1 MSQQFFRMRQLAGI
15 KRANDNN
22 DEVIAI
28 LIETYLHANYYSKGV
43 LRENLNEISLKGIY
57 TNIKS
62 RFTKL
67 SSKNQKFVKKLVD
80 LIKSK
85 GDNPTEVLKTMADFV
100 QQSGGLQQA
109 LKKLSSGDLQEADS
123 DKESKPS
130 TDIGIVKQ
138 KYGSLAASLML
149 TAAMAGA
156 SQQLI
161 NTVGSTVDAVFDKG
175 IKWSAQYNQNT
186 FQQNDPGVIDW
197 DTAKAMMSDPTTDS
211 VNRALDDAIQ
221 NTQSSPTN
229 IEADFTEYNVDD
241 KGTDLTDDEN
251 SAVVVTTYDVGEY
264 ELSQSEIDKA
274 AEELAN
280 KIVAKIKQDFQD
292 NPDKKIESV
301 KISPEEISS
310 ISRQDKDSNVA
321 NDGSDLGKG
330 RMDTSSEIKN
340 KAVDITKD
348 KLQPLIDQDIE
359 IEFTDPKEIDAYT
372 SVDKQKVQKAQDGL
386 STQSS
391 VVKADIEIKYG
402 EKGIP
407 LNYIPTFF
415 DPDAGDQKDFSP
427 VGKNKGETPRE
438 TPREKPQEKPGETPR
453 ETPREKSQEK
463 PQEKQR
469 KKSQKETPP
478 IVTKISQAIQKDTGF
493 KNYLGKIDRTDELS
507 NFILAL
513 FLYKDNK
520 GDSLFSPDKLTSF
533 DSDASKVRSAIFGL
547 KNKIPN
553 TITEDELTDNVFK
566 KFPDVQAAY
575 TYIGKS
581 STLRNLLKDIDTME
595 EFHSFVIKAILPHI
609 NPQFKTEEG
618 IKKLKGAIIR
628 AANQT
633 KEFDKILKKT
643 KTK

>member
-15 KRANDNN
+15 KPAKDDYN
-22 DEVIAI
+22 EVIAI

-43 LRENLNEISLKGIY
+43 LRENLNGISLKGIY

-62 RFTKL
+62 RFAKL
-67 SSKNQKFVKKLVD
+67 SPKNQKFVKKITD

-85 GDNPTEVLKTMADFV
+85 GDNPTEVFKTMADFV
-100 QQSGGLQQA
+100 QQSGGLKQA
-109 LKKLSSGDLQEADS
+109 LKKLSSDDLQEAI
-123 DKESKPS
+123 PS
-130 TDIGIVKQ
+130 TGLGVIKQ
-138 KYGSLAASLML
+138 KFGTFATGLML
-149 TAAMAGA
+149 VAATSAL
-156 SQQLI
+156 SQQLVNI
-161 NTVGSTVDAVFDKG
+161 IAPTADAALNQG
-175 IKWSAQYNQNT
+175 IEWMGQYDQNS
-186 FQQNDPGVIDW
+186 FQPDNPGVIDYETGM
-197 DTAKAMMSDPTTDS
+197 DIINNPTTDA

-251 SAVVVTTYDVGEY
+251 SAVAVTTYDVGEY

-292 NPDKKIESV
+292 NPDKKVESV

-310 ISRQDKDSNVA
+310 VSRQDKDSNVA

-340 KAVDITKD
+340 KAVDIIKD
-348 KLQPLIDQDIE
+348 KLQPLTDQDIE
-359 IEFTDPKEIDAYT
+359 IEFTDPEEIDAYK
-372 SVDKQKVQKAQDGL
+372 SVNKQKIQKAQDGL

-427 VGKNKGETPRE
+427 VDKNKGETPRE

-453 ETPREKSQEK
+453 EKPQEKPKEK
-463 PQEKQR
+463 PQEKPSAT
-469 KKSQKETPP
+469 KKTSPDVVRIAQT
-478 IVTKISQAIQKDTGF
+478 INKDTQL
-493 KNYLGKIDRTDELS
+493 KSHLNKIDKPIELAD
-507 NFILAL
+507 FILAL
-513 FLYKDNK
+513 FLYKDNRGVK
-520 GDSLFSPDKLTSF
+520 LFDPKFTPD
-533 DSDASKVRSAIFGL
+533 ANKVKSALFGLNNKIKDTIEEEIKDERTFEQRQIDVKKAYERIDKNANLKTLLNKINTIDEFQQLVLQGILPFINPAFKKNTDDLKSAIA
-547 KNKIPN
+547 
-553 TITEDELTDNVFK
+553 T
-566 KFPDVQAAY
+566 
-575 TYIGKS
+575 
-581 STLRNLLKDIDTME
+581 
-595 EFHSFVIKAILPHI
+595 
-609 NPQFKTEEG
+609 
-618 IKKLKGAIIR
+618 
-628 AANQT
+628 AANRSRVYT
-633 KEFDKILKKT
+633 KLLNQPNKQ
-643 KTK
+643 